1 MNFIEHLKLL
11 AHLSL
16 PPKLLVTLKWVGS
29 VALGTAVDTWGV
41 SHTPPPQPLF
51 YVLREECSGLAPDFN
66 STSSLVVCAT
76 VKDRE
81 GNSHAKFYKTVHI
94 SYYGS

>member
-41 SHTPPPQPLF
+41 SHTPPPSHCSMFLGKNAQDWLLTLTQPL
-51 YVLREECSGLAPDFN
+51 L
-66 STSSLVVCAT
+66 
-76 VKDRE
+76 
-81 GNSHAKFYKTVHI
+81 
-94 SYYGS
+94 